1 MTTRYPA
8 SLGHVN
14 RLAAIAASALLV
26 GTVACSDAQDTL
38 LEAVD
43 PDVINPQDIQ
53 NADGALAL
61 YYGALN
67 RLKDAT
73 AGGPTNGREST
84 WLAGGLLGDEWSTSS
99 TFVENDEIDERSI
112 RLNNSTVTYEFRAL
126 ARVRTTANQA
136 LAGLKQYRPTET
148 SRIAEMYT
156 ARGFA
161 ELQLASDF
169 CNGIPLS
176 DASGTD
182 IVYGKQL
189 SVAEVFGVALASLD
203 SALAINTGTDAQS
216 VLVRNTTRVLKA
228 RAQLGL
234 GQIAEAGATVGG
246 TGTSA
251 VPTSFSYDIT
261 FSLTTG
267 DNGLWSQAA
276 SQLRYT
282 VGDSL
287 EGNGRNLLV
296 RNATPFFSLRDPRV
310 PTAYPVAANGR
321 DTTKAQD
328 GKTFV
333 RVTTLWK
340 QSSAVSLANG
350 LDARLIEAEARLKA
364 GDAPGML
371 AILNALRTAPPKLS
385 EVQPTALAPLTDPGT
400 ADGRLNLL
408 FREKAFWT
416 FSRGQRLGDMR
427 RLIRQY
433 GRTPANTF
441 PVGEHYRGGNYGA
454 DVNLPVPQDEQNNPN
469 FKVCTDRNA

>member
-1 MTTRYPA
+1 
-8 SLGHVN
+8 
-14 RLAAIAASALLV
+14 
-26 GTVACSDAQDTL
+26 
-38 LEAVD
+38 
-43 PDVINPQDIQ
+43 
-53 NADGALAL
+53 
-61 YYGALN
+61 
-67 RLKDAT
+67 
-73 AGGPTNGREST
+73 
-84 WLAGGLLGDEWSTSS
+84 
-99 TFVENDEIDERSI
+99 
-112 RLNNSTVTYEFRAL
+112 VTYEFRAL

-148 SRIAEMYT
+148 TRIAEMYM

-161 ELQLASDF
+161 EMQLASDF

-176 DASGTD
+176 DASGQD

-189 SVAEVFGVALASLD
+189 SVAEVFAVAVASFD
-203 SALAINTGTDAQS
+203 SALAVGTGADAQTT
-216 VLVRNTTRVLKA
+216 LVRNATRVLKA

-246 TGTSA
+246 TNP
-251 VPTSFSYDIT
+251 VPTNFSYDIT

-267 DNGLWSQAA
+267 DNGLWSQGA

-287 EGNGRNLLV
+287 EGNAHNLLV
-296 RNATPFFSLRDPRV
+296 RNALPFFLARDPRV
-310 PTAYPVAANGR
+310 PASYGVSANGR

-333 RVTTLWK
+333 RTTTLWK
-340 QSSAVSLANG
+340 QTSTVSLANG

-371 AILNALRTAPPKLS
+371 SILNALRAAPPKLS
-385 EVQPTALAPLTDPGT
+385 EVQPAAMAPLTDPGT

-416 FSRGQRLGDMR
+416 FSRGQRLGDLR

-441 PVGEHYRGGNYGA
+441 PEGEHYRGGTYGP

-469 FKVCTDRNA
+469 FVQCTNRNA